1 MNNNLFCKRNIAI
14 ATMHSKEQVIA
25 PLLEKYLN
33 VHCSV
38 PAINTDFFGTFS
50 GETERLCTPIE
61 SARKKCELAL
71 KTTGFD
77 LAIASEG
84 SYGKHPYIPFAAAGD
99 EIVLLLDKKN
109 NLEINGRILTTETN
123 FRSSYIYS
131 LAEAICF
138 AEKVGFPEH
147 SLIIRAQQE
156 EFDDLVKGINNTSK
170 YKELIQQLLIKNARV
185 WVETDMRAMHNPT
198 RMNVIK
204 QATLNLLEKLE
215 STCPSCFTPGFCVV
229 KALPGL
235 PCSHCNMPTKST
247 LVHIYSCLKCDY
259 SEIKKNPHSKR
270 TEDPVYC
277 DFCNP

>member
-1 MNNNLFCKRNIAI
+1 MNNNLFSRRKIAI

-25 PLLEKYLN
+25 PLLKKYLN
-33 VHCSV
+33 VHCST
-38 PAINTDFFGTFS
+38 PEINTDIFGTFS
-50 GETERLCTPIE
+50 GETERLYSPIE
-61 SARKKCELAL
+61 SARKKCEFAL

-84 SYGKHPYIPFAAAGD
+84 SFGKHPYIPFAAAD
-99 EIVLLLDKKN
+99 NEIVLLLDKKN
-109 NLEINGRILTTETN
+109 NLEIFGQILTTETN

-131 LAEAICF
+131 LEEAMIF
-138 AEKVGFPEH
+138 AEKTRFPEH
-147 SLIIRAQQE
+147 SLIIRTEPE
-156 EFDDLVKGINNTSK
+156 EVKYLVKGINEMFQFK
-170 YKELIQQLLIKNARV
+170 GLIQQMLKKNGSV

-204 QATLNLLEKLE
+204 QATLNLIDKLK
-215 STCPSCFTPGFCVV
+215 STCPSCFTPGFWMS

-247 LVHIYSCLKCDY
+247 SVHVYNCLKCDY
-259 SEIKKNPHSKR
+259 SEKKKHPHSKKA
-270 TEDPVYC
+270 EDPAYC